1 MKNIL
6 NKKLIERY
14 SRQIVLKDVG
24 PVGQKKIIKSRV
36 LVVGAGGLGCPVI
49 DYLSR
54 AGVGNIGIIDHDKV
68 NISNIHRQSLYN
80 SKDIGKFKVS
90 VLKKKIKLINPQVKI
105 KTFKKKIE
113 RKNIEQIFKNYDFII
128 DGSDNFKTK
137 FLLNEYSLKYKKILI
152 VGAISKM
159 DGHIFTFDFKNK
171 NDPCLKC
178 FYQTEPSDEIL
189 NCEFEG
195 ILGPVAGIVGN
206 IQAVEVLKKVLKI
219 GDKSNKKIFILDLNK
234 LDFRKVEFKKK
245 TNCICKK
252 Y

>member
-14 SRQIVLKDVG
+14 SRQIVLKNVG
-24 PVGQKKIIKSRV
+24 PVGQKKIIDSKV

-54 AGVGNIGIIDHDKV
+54 AGVGKIGVIDHDKV
-68 NISNIHRQSLYN
+68 SISNIHRQSLYN

-90 VLKKKIKLINPQVKI
+90 VLKKKIKLINPQVKM
-105 KTFKKKIE
+105 KTFKEKIE
-113 RKNIEQIFKNYDFII
+113 KKNIEKIFKGYDFIV

-206 IQAVEVLKKVLKI
+206 IQAVEVLKKILKI

-252 Y
+252 

>member
-24 PVGQKKIIKSRV
+24 PVGQKKIFKSRV
-36 LVVGAGGLGCPVI
+36 LVVGAGGLGCPAI

-54 AGVGNIGIIDHDKV
+54 SGVGSIGVIDHDKV
-68 NISNIHRQSLYN
+68 NISNIHRQSLFN
-80 SKDIGKFKVS
+80 SKDIGKFKVG
-90 VLKKKIKLINPQVKI
+90 VIKKKIKLINPQVKI
-105 KTFKKKIE
+105 RIFKKKIE
-113 RKNIEQIFKNYDFII
+113 KRNIKKIFKNYDFII

-137 FLLNEYSLKYKKILI
+137 FLLNEYSLKYKKVLI

-171 NDPCLKC
+171 NNPCLKC
-178 FYQTEPSDEIL
+178 FYQTEPSDKIL

-206 IQAVEVLKKVLKI
+206 IQAIETLKKILNLSKE
-219 GDKSNKKIFILDLNK
+219 SNKKIFILDLLN
-234 LDFRKVEFKKK
+234 LNFRKVEFNKKK
-245 TNCICKK
+245 NCICKN

>member
-105 KTFKKKIE
+105 KIFKERIE
-113 RKNIEQIFKNYDFII
+113 KNNIEKIFKNYDFII

-171 NDPCLKC
+171 NSPCLKC
-178 FYQTEPSDEIL
+178 FYQTKPSDEIL

-195 ILGPVAGIVGN
+195 ILGPVAGIVGS
-206 IQAVEVLKKVLKI
+206 IQAMEVLKKILKI
-219 GDKSNKKIFILDLNK
+219 GDKSGREIFILDLNK
-234 LDFRKVEFKKK
+234 LNFRKVEFEKKN
-245 TNCICKK
+245 NCICKK
-252 Y
+252 

>member
-14 SRQIVLKDVG
+14 SRQIVLKNVG
-24 PVGQKKIIKSRV
+24 PTGQKKIIKSKV

-54 AGVGNIGIIDHDKV
+54 AGVGNIGVIDNDKV

-80 SKDIGKFKVS
+80 SKDIGKSKVI
-90 VLKKKIKLINPQVKI
+90 VIKKKIKLINPLVKI
-105 KTFKKKIE
+105 KIFKQRIE
-113 RKNIEQIFKNYDFII
+113 KKNIGKIFKNYDFIV

-137 FLLNEYSLKYKKILI
+137 FLLNKYSLKYKKILI

-171 NDPCLKC
+171 TDPCLKC
-178 FYQTEPSDEIL
+178 FYQAEPSDEIL
-189 NCEFEG
+189 NCEYEG

-206 IQAVEVLKKVLKI
+206 IQAIEVLKKILKI
-219 GDKSNKKIFILDLNK
+219 GDKSSKKILILDLNK
-234 LDFRKVEFKKK
+234 LNFRKVEFNKKK
-245 TNCICKK
+245 NCICKK
-252 Y
+252 S